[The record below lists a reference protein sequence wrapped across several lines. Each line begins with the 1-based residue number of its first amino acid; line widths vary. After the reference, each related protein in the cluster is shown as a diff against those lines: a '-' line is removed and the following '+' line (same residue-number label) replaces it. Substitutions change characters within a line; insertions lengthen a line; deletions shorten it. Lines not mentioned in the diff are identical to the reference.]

1 MMEKIKG
8 VALVMIGVV
17 IFCAM
22 IPLVL
27 SSIDASG
34 ATGTAGTLLDYM
46 PLFLA
51 VGLVLAIIFW
61 AVSSLK
67 GDGGMVSIG
76 GILGLGV
83 MERIRTLRKQNKEG
97 SISMGN
103 MIGAIMV
110 IVIGVL
116 FFPIVQSAITGI
128 TGSGAG
134 NLTGV
139 AKTLASQIPLF
150 YVIALVL
157 IAVAWAITS
166 AKD

>member
-1 MMEKIKG
+1 MFEKIKG

-17 IFCAM
+17 IFAAM

-27 SSIDASG
+27 ASIDASG
-34 ATGTAGTLLDYM
+34 ATGTAATLLDYM

-51 VGLVLAIIFW
+51 VGLVLAIVFW
-61 AVSSLK
+61 AIGSLK
-67 GDGGMVSIG
+67 GDGGMASIG
-76 GILGLGV
+76 GLFGLGIV
-83 MERIRTLRKQNKEG
+83 EKIRTLRKQNKDG
-97 SISMGN
+97 AISMGN

-116 FFPIVQSAITGI
+116 FFPIVQAAITGI
-128 TGSGAG
+128 TGVGAG

-139 AKTLASQIPLF
+139 AKTLAEQIPLF

-157 IAVAWAITS
+157 IAVAWAIHS